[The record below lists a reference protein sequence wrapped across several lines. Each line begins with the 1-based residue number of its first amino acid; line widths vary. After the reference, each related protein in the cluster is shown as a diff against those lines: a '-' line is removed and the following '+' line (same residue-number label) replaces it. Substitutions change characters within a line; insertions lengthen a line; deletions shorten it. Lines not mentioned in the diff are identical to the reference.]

1 MFINKLLNWA
11 LALVATFAVGCLAV
25 SEAQAQTYRSGD
37 YGVGEAR
44 RSAVAVEG
52 VVIQVRSV
60 VINVPSSTGARV
72 TGGVVAASTC
82 ALLTRNVSDWTVR
95 GAVSAACAA
104 AGDRMVDTMAERSR
118 EAMEI
123 IVRLSSGRVIAVT
136 QEVDGELLTKGDAV
150 YVIQGGTADRVV
162 KA

>member
-1 MFINKLLNWA
+1 MFINKLLNWVI
-11 LALVATFAVGCLAV
+11 ALVATFAVGCFAAAD
-25 SEAQAQTYRSGD
+25 AQAQTYRSGD

-60 VINVPSSTGARV
+60 VINVPTSTGARV

-82 ALLTRNVSDWTVR
+82 ALLTRNVSDWAVRTTV
-95 GAVSAACAA
+95 SSACAA
-104 AGDRMVDTMAERSR
+104 AGDRVVDNMAERSR
-118 EAMEI
+118 EAIEI
-123 IVRLSSGRVIAVT
+123 VVRLSSGRVIAVT
-136 QEVDGELLTKGDAV
+136 QEVDGELLSKGDVV
-150 YVIQGGTADRVV
+150 YVIQSGTADRVV